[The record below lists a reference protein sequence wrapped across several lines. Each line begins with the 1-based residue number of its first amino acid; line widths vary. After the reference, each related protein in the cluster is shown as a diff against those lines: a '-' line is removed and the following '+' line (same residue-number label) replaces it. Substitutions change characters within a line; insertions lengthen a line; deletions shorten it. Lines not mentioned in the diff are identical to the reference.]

1 MAYEVIVTTGEYCC
15 NLQDLINL
23 TGNLDCFDYLAGVVS
38 DHDLGYYWI
47 EESGCFT
54 ESMGRLGNYIDYESF
69 GRDIQLEEGGT
80 FTPEGY
86 VMKRDSLD
94 EFYDGMDVPEE
105 YRVFPSLDMYSGPTM
120 AMGGI

>member
-1 MAYEVIVTTGEYCC
+1 
-15 NLQDLINL
+15 
-23 TGNLDCFDYLAGVVS
+23 
-38 DHDLGYYWI
+38 
-47 EESGCFT
+47 
-54 ESMGRLGNYIDYESF
+54 MGRLGNYIDYESF